1 MRSSNL
7 NLGCGNRFHPDWE
20 NLDFSPV
27 APAVRAC
34 DLRKGIP
41 FPDASF
47 SVVYHSHVLEHFS
60 KNAGAGFLRE
70 CYRVLKPGGIIRVA
84 VPDLQRIAALYL
96 EAFDKA
102 SQGIPGW
109 ADNYDWMLLEM
120 YDQTVRMR
128 TCGELVE
135 YFRRDPIPNWNFV
148 HQRWGVQADILL
160 KALRVTE
167 EPAEQ
172 VPAPSGRAWGYVFR
186 NPGTVLRNKLARLI
200 LGEDDWRALQVA
212 RFRNQGE
219 IHQWMYD
226 EYSLGRLLKDVGFAD
241 TQRFSA
247 AESQI
252 PQWSNFH
259 LDSEPDGTVYKPD
272 SLYMEGTKL

>member
-1 MRSSNL
+1 MKCL
-7 NLGCGNRFHPDWE
+7 NLGCGGRFHRDWE
-20 NLDFSPV
+20 NVDFSSNASV
-27 APAVRAC
+27 VRVY

-41 FPDASF
+41 FPDVSF
-47 SVVYHSHVLEHFS
+47 DVVYHSHLLEHFS

-70 CYRVLKPGGIIRVA
+70 CYRVLKPGGIVRIA

-120 YDQTVRMR
+120 YDQTVRGR

-135 YFRRDPIPNWNFV
+135 YFRRDPIPNWDFV

-160 KALRVTE
+160 NALRVRE

-172 VPAPSGRAWGYVFR
+172 APAPSGRAWGYLFR
-186 NPGTVLRNKLARLI
+186 NPGTVLRNKIARLV
-200 LGEDDWRALQVA
+200 LGEDDWKALEVA

-226 EYSLGRLLKDVGFAD
+226 TYSLGELLRAAGF
-241 TQRFSA
+241 TNPQRYSA
-247 AESQI
+247 AQSQI

-259 LDSEPDGTVYKPD
+259 LDTEPDGTVYKPD